1 MAPRVIAHQGAPTRV
16 DGSRIRL
23 NTLEAFELAI
33 ELGAEGIDFDVR
45 RTADDVLV
53 VHHDVHLDDGRMVR
67 NIHSD
72 DLPDWMPTL
81 AEALEVCADTWL
93 NIEVKNL
100 PGDPD
105 YDETFGISL
114 AVAALVHAFDASER
128 VLVSSFDFGSV
139 QRIRD
144 NDPAISVGWI
154 VWGQANPMQIVSR
167 AAGAV
172 DALHPSEMLVDNT
185 LVKMCRDADLQV
197 ITWTVNDPQ
206 RLLELHRLR
215 VDGIVTDEISM
226 ARSVLYGE

>member
-1 MAPRVIAHQGAPTRV
+1 MATRVIAHQGATTRG
-16 DGSRIRL
+16 DGSRIRQ
-23 NTLEAFELAI
+23 NTLEAFERAI
-33 ELGAEGIDFDVR
+33 ALGVDGIDFDVR

-53 VHHDVHLDDGRMVR
+53 VHHDVHLDDGRRLR
-67 NIHSD
+67 NVHSD
-72 DLPDWMPTL
+72 DLPDWLPTL

-93 NIEVKNL
+93 NIEIKNL

-114 AVAALVHAFDASER
+114 AVAALIQAFDASDR
-128 VLVSSFDFGSV
+128 ALVSSFDFDSV

-144 NDPAISVGWI
+144 NDPSISIGWI
-154 VWGQANPMQIVSR
+154 VWGQANPLQMVSR

-172 DALHPSEMLVDNT
+172 DALHPSEMLVDKT

-197 ITWTVNDPQ
+197 ITWTANDPK

-226 ARSVLYGE
+226 ARNVLYGQ